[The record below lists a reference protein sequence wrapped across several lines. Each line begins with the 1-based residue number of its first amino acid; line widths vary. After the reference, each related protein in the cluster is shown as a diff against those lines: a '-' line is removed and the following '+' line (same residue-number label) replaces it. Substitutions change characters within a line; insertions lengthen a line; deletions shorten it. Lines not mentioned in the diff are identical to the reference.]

1 MPLAL
6 VTGASGGIGRAIR
19 KTLEQRGYEVLGL
32 DLTEGPEA
40 ADRHFVLDLAALAA
54 DPASQEATLARIEKF
69 TQSGLHLL
77 VNNAAAQVVKSFER
91 ITIGDWN
98 RTMAVNVTA
107 PFLLIQRFL
116 PALERVKGS
125 VVNISSIHAN
135 LTKPGFAAYAASKGA
150 LTTLTRS
157 LAVELGPRGVRVNA
171 VLPAAIDTPM
181 LREAFE
187 GNEEGL
193 AKLGEHHPIGRIGRP
208 EEIAGV
214 VAFVGSPEAGFLN
227 GAAIE
232 VNGGIG
238 ARLHDPA

>member
-1 MPLAL
+1 MPIAL
-6 VTGASGGIGRAIR
+6 VTGASGGIGQAIR
-19 KTLEQRGYEVLGL
+19 ETLEQRGYEVIGL
-32 DLTEGPEA
+32 DLAGGPEA
-40 ADRHFVLDLAALAA
+40 ADRHFDLDLAALAA
-54 DPASQEATLARIEKF
+54 DPASVESTLARIEEV
-69 TQSGLHLL
+69 TRSGLDLL

-91 ITIGDWN
+91 ITLEDWN

-116 PALERVKGS
+116 PALERAGGS

-187 GNEEGL
+187 GDEGGL
-193 AKLGEHHPIGRIGRP
+193 ARLGEHHPIGRIGRP
-208 EEIAGV
+208 EEIAEV
-214 VAFVGSPEAGFLN
+214 VAFVGSAGGGFLN

-232 VNGGIG
+232 DNGGIG